1 MVMGIR
7 LIRKEVLTVFVMI
20 VGVFFRLFD
29 SMGKMIGVQ
38 RTARVSSI
46 NVFKINIWSITFTW
60 ICTKMTGS

>member
-20 VGVFFRLFD
+20 VGVFFRLSD

-38 RTARVSSI
+38 RTVRVSSM
-46 NVFKINIWSITFTW
+46 NVFRMSIWSTTFTW